1 MRMIITVL
9 LTLFSLPATAQYS
22 VQRSGELIQLV
33 DSATRTLVSV
43 VPSMGNR
50 VTAMTVNGVNVLY
63 FPYASLDEFKQKPA
77 LCGIPLLAPWGNRLD
92 EMAFYA
98 NGKKYPFNADLG
110 NVRPPNAIHGFLTYA
125 TDWRVIEAKADR
137 QAAWIT
143 SRLEVWRQPSSMAQ
157 WPFAHNIEITYRL
170 QKGELE
176 VRTSIENLSAEPMP
190 VAIGYHPYFQL
201 TDSPRDDWMISI
213 GARAEYLFAASGRIP
228 SGETQ
233 PIEKSFANPQS
244 ISLKGLTQDNVYGD
258 LVRDSAGRAVMSVKG
273 KNQKIDVL
281 MGPNYHAAIVFA
293 PNRGA
298 GGQRQGGERGT
309 GGPPTGAGAGAAGA
323 GAGGDR
329 GGAGST
335 PAGAAPQAQA
345 YICFEPMAGITDA
358 LNLAHKGLYKEL
370 QIIPGGGVWQESFWV
385 RPSGF

>member
-1 MRMIITVL
+1 MRMIITLL
-9 LTLFSLPATAQYS
+9 LTLFSTPAMAQYS
-22 VQRSGELIQLV
+22 VQHSGEVVQLV
-33 DSATRTLVSV
+33 DAATRTSVSV

-63 FPYASLDEFKQKPA
+63 FPYASLDEFKLKPA

-98 NGKKYPFNADLG
+98 NGKKYSFNMELG
-110 NVRPPNAIHGFLTYA
+110 NVRAPNAIHGFLTNA
-125 TDWRVIEAKADR
+125 TDWRVMEAKADR

-176 VRTSIENLSAEPMP
+176 VRTRIENLSAEPMP
-190 VAIGYHPYFQL
+190 VAIGFHPYFQL
-201 TDSPRDDWMISI
+201 TDSPRDDWTISI
-213 GARAEYLFAASGRIP
+213 GARAEWLLASGRMP
-228 SGETQ
+228 TGETQ

-244 ISLKGLTQDNVYGD
+244 IPLKGLTQDNVYGD
-258 LVRDSAGRAVMSVKG
+258 LIRDSAGRAVMTVKG
-273 KNQKIDVL
+273 KNQKLDVL
-281 MGPNYHAAIVFA
+281 IGPNYPAAIVFA

-298 GGQRQGGERGT
+298 GARQGADRGA
-309 GGPPTGAGAGAAGA
+309 GGLPTGAGAGAAGA

-329 GGAGST
+329 GGGRGAPGGAGTQGQS
-335 PAGAAPQAQA
+335 

-358 LNLAHKGLYKEL
+358 LNLAQKGLYKEL
-370 QIIPGGGVWQESFWV
+370 QSIPAGGVWKESFWV

>member
-1 MRMIITVL
+1 MRMIITL
-9 LTLFSLPATAQYS
+9 FLTLFSLPAMAQYS
-22 VQRSGELIQLV
+22 VQRSGEVVRLI
-33 DSATRTLVSV
+33 DSAARTSVSV

-50 VTAMTVNGVNVLY
+50 VTEMTVNGVNVLY

-92 EMAFYA
+92 ELAFYA
-98 NGKKYPFNADLG
+98 NGKKYPFNMELG
-110 NVRPPNAIHGFLTYA
+110 NVRAAAAIHGFLTNA

-176 VRTSIENLSAEPMP
+176 VRTRIENLSTEPMP

-213 GARAEYLFAASGRIP
+213 GARAEYLFSASGRIP

-233 PIEKSFANPQS
+233 PIEKSFANPKA
-244 ISLKGLTQDNVYGD
+244 IPLKGLTQDNVYGD

-273 KNQKIDVL
+273 KNQRIDVL
-281 MGPNYHAAIVFA
+281 MGPNYRAAIVFA

-298 GGQRQGGERGT
+298 GQQGRGAEKGA

-323 GAGGDR
+323 GAGGER
-329 GGAGST
+329 GGERGTAG
-335 PAGAAPQAQA
+335 GAAAQSQA

-370 QIIPGGGVWQESFWV
+370 QSIPAGGVWQESFWV
-385 RPSGF
+385 RPSGY

>member
-1 MRMIITVL
+1 MRIIITLL
-9 LTLFSLPATAQYS
+9 LTVFSLPATAQYS
-22 VQRSGELIQLV
+22 VQRTGEVVQLI
-33 DSATRTLVSV
+33 DSATRTSVSV

-98 NGKKYPFNADLG
+98 NGKKYPFNTELG
-110 NVRPPNAIHGFLTYA
+110 NVRPPNAIHGFLTNA
-125 TDWRVIEAKADR
+125 SDWKVIEAKADR
-137 QAAWIT
+137 QAAWIS

-176 VRTSIENLSAEPMP
+176 VRTRIENLSAEPMP
-190 VAIGYHPYFQL
+190 VAMGYHPYFQL
-201 TDSPRDDWMISI
+201 TDSPRDDWTISI
-213 GARAEYLFAASGRIP
+213 GARAEYLFSSAGRIP

-233 PIEKSFANPQS
+233 PIEKSFADPQS
-244 ISLKGLTQDNVYGD
+244 IPLKGLSLDNVYGD
-258 LVRDSAGRAVMSVKG
+258 LVRDSAGRAVMTVKG
-273 KNQKIDVL
+273 KNQKLEVMI
-281 MGPNYHAAIVFA
+281 GPNYPAAVVFA
-293 PNRGA
+293 PNRAA
-298 GGQRQGGERGT
+298 GGQRQGAEKGA
-309 GGPPTGAGAGAAGA
+309 GGAPPGAGAGAAR
-323 GAGGDR
+323 GGDR
-329 GGAGST
+329 GAAGGAPSQG
-335 PAGAAPQAQA
+335 

-370 QIIPGGGVWQESFWV
+370 KSISAGGVWQESFWV